1 MSALID
7 QINARCVEVGDC
19 WEWQGAMQAC
29 GSTPVVRINQKTIGV
44 RRLLLQ
50 HLGVNVRGKVCT
62 YKCGNPLCVNPEH
75 LEAIGRKKLSRRL
88 VKETNYTAGVL
99 RKAKLADKARARG
112 KLTAEIAQEIK
123 QAEGTQREIAARY
136 GVSQATVSAIKRGET
151 WKDYANPFAQLLG
164 GKHD

>member
-1 MSALID
+1 MSTLID

-29 GSTPVVRINQKTIGV
+29 GSTPTVRVKGKTIGV

-62 YKCGNPLCVNPEH
+62 YKCGNALCVNPEH

-99 RKAKLADKARARG
+99 RKVKLAEKARHRS
-112 KLTAEIAQEIK
+112 KLTIEIALEIR

-136 GVSQATVSAIKRGET
+136 GVSQATVSCIKRGAT
-151 WKDYANPFAQLLG
+151 WKDYASPFAQLLG

>member
-1 MSALID
+1 MSDLID
-7 QINARCVEVGDC
+7 QINARCVDVGDC

-75 LEAIGRKKLSRRL
+75 LEAISRKKLSLRL
-88 VKETNYTAGVL
+88 VKETRYTASVL
-99 RKAKLADKARARG
+99 RKSKIAEQARRRAKLTSELAC
-112 KLTAEIAQEIK
+112 EIK
-123 QAEGTQREIAARY
+123 QADGTQRSIALRF
-136 GVSQATVSAIKRGET
+136 GVSQATVSCIKRGKT
-151 WKDYANPFAQLLG
+151 WKDYTNPFAQLLG
-164 GKHD
+164 RKNA